1 MESFHNRAGEDPKRQ
16 QVLLPDEIHRY
27 YRHTFCRDDTT
38 LSVLGDIVHNELG
51 LFATDGNTVEDL
63 IELNAARRIMAK
75 FGGWG
80 RSDMVTPIIQALSKL
95 NVTQRREDV

>member
-1 MESFHNRAGEDPKRQ
+1 M
-16 QVLLPDEIHRY
+16 
-27 YRHTFCRDDTT
+27 
-38 LSVLGDIVHNELG
+38 HNELG

-80 RSDMVTPIIQALSKL
+80 RSDMVDTIIQALSNL
-95 NVTQRREDV
+95 NVPQRSQDV